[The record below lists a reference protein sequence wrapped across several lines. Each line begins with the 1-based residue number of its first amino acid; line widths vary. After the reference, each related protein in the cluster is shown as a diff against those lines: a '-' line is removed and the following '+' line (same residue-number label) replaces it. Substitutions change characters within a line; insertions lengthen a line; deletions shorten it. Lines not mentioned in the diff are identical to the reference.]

1 MKVLFLDVDGVI
13 THQHYKN
20 EEREGLD
27 PEKIKLVARI
37 VKDTGAFV
45 VLSSSWRLSYDQKT
59 EKKDWD
65 YVLLEKCLGDE
76 GVSIY
81 DITTRIPFSDTM
93 PWRRTRPLEILDWV
107 IEHKVNSFAILD
119 DDEWDFARY
128 GLDKHWVHTSAEDG
142 ISIKDVIL
150 AEDKIDNIK
159 FREDWD

>member
-20 EEREGLD
+20 KEREGLD

-37 VKDTGAFV
+37 VKNTGAFV

-65 YVLLEKCLGDE
+65 YILLEKCLEDE

-81 DITTRIPFSDTM
+81 DITTRIPFSDSLG
-93 PWRRTRPLEILDWV
+93 WRRTRPLEILDWV
-107 IEHKVNSFAILD
+107 VEHKVNSFVILD
-119 DDEWDFARY
+119 DDNWDFARY

>member
-13 THQHYKN
+13 THQHYENK
-20 EEREGLD
+20 EREGLD

-37 VKDTGAFV
+37 VKNTGAFV

-76 GVSIY
+76 GIGIY
-81 DITTRIPFSDTM
+81 DITTRIPFSDTLG
-93 PWRRTRPLEILDWV
+93 WRRTRPLEILDWIV
-107 IEHKVNSFAILD
+107 EHKVNSFAILD

-128 GLDKHWVHTSAEDG
+128 GLDKHWVQTSSEFG
-142 ISIKDVIL
+142 ISALDTRL
-150 AEDKIDNIK
+150 ATNLIENMK
-159 FREDWD
+159 FREDWN

>member
-13 THQHYKN
+13 THQHYEGK
-20 EEREGLD
+20 EREGLD
-27 PEKIKLVARI
+27 PEKIKLIARI

-65 YVLLEKCLGDE
+65 YILLEKCLGDE

-81 DITTRIPFSDTM
+81 DITTRIPFSDSLG
-93 PWRRTRPLEILDWV
+93 WRRTRPLEILDWV
-107 IEHKVNSFAILD
+107 VEHKVNSFAILD

-159 FREDWD
+159 FKEDWD

>member
-20 EEREGLD
+20 KEREGLD
-27 PEKIKLVARI
+27 PEKIKLIARI

-65 YVLLEKCLGDE
+65 YILLEKCLGDE
-76 GVSIY
+76 GISIY
-81 DITTRIPFSDTM
+81 DITTRIPFSSSFD
-93 PWRRTRPLEILDWV
+93 WRRTRPLEILDWIV
-107 IEHKVNSFAILD
+107 EHKVNSFAILD
-119 DDEWDFARY
+119 DDDWDFARY

>member
-20 EEREGLD
+20 KEREGLD
-27 PEKIKLVARI
+27 PEKIKLIARI

-65 YVLLEKCLGDE
+65 YILLEKCLGDE

-81 DITTRIPFSDTM
+81 DITTRIPFSDSLG
-93 PWRRTRPLEILDWV
+93 WRRTRPLEILDWV
-107 IEHKVNSFAILD
+107 VEHKVNSFVILD
-119 DDEWDFARY
+119 DDNWDFARY
-128 GLDKHWVHTSAEDG
+128 GLDKHWIHTSAEDG

>member
-20 EEREGLD
+20 KEREGLD
-27 PEKIKLVARI
+27 PEKIKLIARI
-37 VKDTGAFV
+37 VKDTGAFI

-65 YVLLEKCLGDE
+65 YILLEKCLGDA

-81 DITTRIPFSDTM
+81 DITTRIPFSDSLG
-93 PWRRTRPLEILDWV
+93 WRRTRPLEILDWV
-107 IEHKVNSFAILD
+107 VEHKVNSFVILD

-128 GLDKHWVHTSAEDG
+128 GLDKHWVNTSSEYG
-142 ISIKDVIL
+142 ISMKDVVL

-159 FREDWD
+159 FREDWN

>member
-20 EEREGLD
+20 KEREGLD
-27 PEKIKLVARI
+27 PEKIKLIARI

-65 YVLLEKCLGDE
+65 YILLEKCLGDE

-81 DITTRIPFSDTM
+81 DITTRIPFSDSLG
-93 PWRRTRPLEILDWV
+93 WRRTRPLEILDWV
-107 IEHKVNSFAILD
+107 VEHKVNSFVILD
-119 DDEWDFARY
+119 DDNWDFARY

>member
-20 EEREGLD
+20 KEREGLD
-27 PEKIKLVARI
+27 PEKIKLIARI

-65 YVLLEKCLGDE
+65 YILLEKCLEDE

-81 DITTRIPFSDTM
+81 DITTRIPFSDSLG
-93 PWRRTRPLEILDWV
+93 WRRTRPLEILDWV
-107 IEHKVNSFAILD
+107 VEHKVNSFVILD
-119 DDEWDFARY
+119 DDNWDFARY

>member
-37 VKDTGAFV
+37 VKNTGAFV

-59 EKKDWD
+59 KKKDWD

-76 GVSIY
+76 GISIY
-81 DITTRIPFSDTM
+81 DITTRIPFSSSLA
-93 PWRRTRPLEILDWV
+93 WRRTRPLEILDWIV
-107 IEHKVNSFAILD
+107 EHKVNSFAILD

>member
-27 PEKIKLVARI
+27 PEKIKLIARI

-65 YVLLEKCLGDE
+65 YILLEKCLGDE

-81 DITTRIPFSDTM
+81 DITTRIPFSDSLG
-93 PWRRTRPLEILDWV
+93 WRRTRPLEILDWV
-107 IEHKVNSFAILD
+107 VEHKVNSFVILD
-119 DDEWDFARY
+119 DDNWDFARY
-128 GLDKHWVHTSAEDG
+128 GLDKHWIHTSSEYG
-142 ISIKDVIL
+142 ISIEDAIL

>member
-20 EEREGLD
+20 KEREGLD
-27 PEKIKLVARI
+27 PEKIKLIARI

-76 GVSIY
+76 GISIY
-81 DITTRIPFSDTM
+81 DITTRIPFSDSLG
-93 PWRRTRPLEILDWV
+93 WRRTRPLEILDWV
-107 IEHKVNSFAILD
+107 VEHKVNSFVILD
-119 DDEWDFARY
+119 DDNWDFARY

-159 FREDWD
+159 FREDWN

>member
-20 EEREGLD
+20 KEREGLD
-27 PEKIKLVARI
+27 PEKIKLIARI

-45 VLSSSWRLSYDQKT
+45 VLSSSWRLSYDRKT

-65 YVLLEKCLGDE
+65 YILLEKCLGDE

-81 DITTRIPFSDTM
+81 DITTRIPFSDSLG
-93 PWRRTRPLEILDWV
+93 WRRTRPLEILDWV
-107 IEHKVNSFAILD
+107 VEHKVNSFVILD
-119 DDEWDFARY
+119 DDNWDFARY
-128 GLDKHWVHTSAEDG
+128 GLDKHWIHTSSEYG
-142 ISIKDVIL
+142 ISIEDAIL

-159 FREDWD
+159 FREDWN

>member
-1 MKVLFLDVDGVI
+1 M
-13 THQHYKN
+13 
-20 EEREGLD
+20 
-27 PEKIKLVARI
+27 
-37 VKDTGAFV
+37 
-45 VLSSSWRLSYDQKT
+45 LSSSWRLSYDQKT

-81 DITTRIPFSDTM
+81 DITTRIPFSDSLA
-93 PWRRTRPLEILDWV
+93 WQRTRPLEILDWV
-107 IEHKVNSFAILD
+107 VEHKVNSFAILD

-142 ISIKDVIL
+142 MSIKDVIL

>member
-37 VKDTGAFV
+37 VKNTGAFV

-76 GVSIY
+76 GISIY
-81 DITTRIPFSDTM
+81 DITTRIPFSSSLA
-93 PWRRTRPLEILDWV
+93 WQRTRPLEILDWIV
-107 IEHKVNSFAILD
+107 EHKVNSFAILD